1 MAATAKKTDP
11 KLWDSVK
18 GEVTAGDKGGHP
30 GQWSARKA
38 QLAVAEYKK
47 RGGGYADGKSK
58 DNHLAQ
64 WTREDW
70 GTKSGASSG
79 ETGERYLP
87 KQARATLDKDE
98 YDRTTAK
105 KRADTRKG
113 RQFSAQPPDV
123 AAKTAGHR
131 SRGQAALADLT
142 RQELLEKAAAR
153 QIKGRSRMKKDELVA
168 ALS

>member
-11 KLWDSVK
+11 KLWERVK
-18 GEVTAGDKGGHP
+18 AEVTAGDKGGHA

-47 RGGGYADGKSK
+47 QGGGYTGAKSD
-58 DNHLAQ
+58 DNHLTQ
-64 WTREDW
+64 WTREEW
-70 GTKSGASSG
+70 GTQSGAKSGD
-79 ETGERYLP
+79 TGERYLP
-87 KQARATLDKDE
+87 KQARRSLDKTE

-105 KRADTRKG
+105 KRADTQQG

-123 AAKTAGHR
+123 AAKTARHR
-131 SRGQAALADLT
+131 GDDAALADLT
-142 RQELLEKAAAR
+142 RQELLKRAADR
-153 QIKGRSRMKKDELVA
+153 QLKGRSRMKKDELVA